1 MSKEE
6 VLQNCLYY
14 IEEYGYISEDGVL
27 DECDEDMSLVRFC
40 RKKLDEMVEKG
51 TLTHEQWGLN

>member
-51 TLTHEQWGLN
+51 TLTHEQWELN